1 MLTQEEDV
9 EINALVKRRWT
20 VSAMARHLGRDRKT
34 VRAYIK
40 GERQPGRRKPVA
52 ADWFAPFV
60 EYIAIRMRD
69 DPHVWASALYD
80 ELQPLGFPKSYV
92 TFARQLR
99 LRGLRPHCEACAGVK
114 VELTRFRGHALGG
127 RR

>member
-1 MLTQEEDV
+1 MLTQEEVV
-9 EINALVKRRWT
+9 EISALLKRRWT

-40 GERQPGRRKPVA
+40 GDREPGPRKPAA
-52 ADWFAPFV
+52 ADWFTPFI
-60 EYIAIRMRD
+60 EYITIRMRD

-80 ELQPLGFPKSYV
+80 EMQALGFPKSYV
-92 TFARQLR
+92 TFARQVR

-114 VELTRFRGHALGG
+114 G
-127 RR
+127 RPPLR